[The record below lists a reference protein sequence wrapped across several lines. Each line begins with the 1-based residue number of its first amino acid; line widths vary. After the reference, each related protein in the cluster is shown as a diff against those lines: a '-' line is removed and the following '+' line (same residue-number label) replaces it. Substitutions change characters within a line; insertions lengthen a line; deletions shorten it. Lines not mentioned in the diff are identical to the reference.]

1 MKKNIIYLALAISA
15 LLAGQSC
22 TDSFFEEY
30 PSNKVTEGNFYQSK
44 EDFDQGVRACYA
56 SLTGQLAW
64 DINELSYRSDEAKL
78 EDMTAGTVDRFAID
92 HFQEM
97 ASTGMLEDIW
107 VSWYQGINRCNDVLD
122 HIQGKTFDSA
132 NVLEAEARFLRAWF
146 YFKLYR
152 VFGTVPLIKKVSS
165 PAVALKTPRC
175 KQEEMK
181 EFLAEDLLFA
191 AENLPAL
198 RPAEVGRVT
207 KMAAKAL
214 YAKVL
219 LTFGDYAEA
228 EKVLS
233 GIQTDSFYG
242 LMPTTADVFLQAN
255 KMNKEMI
262 FVVYYNNA
270 TDSGHGAWWTA
281 SNLADIK
288 NPTPTFLSI
297 YDSAKDNRYPLISEY
312 HKVASNN
319 YLMNKWYTTFDAV
332 YTTSTTADFPH
343 IRFADVVLMMAE
355 ALGQQ
360 GKVEDAL
367 PYLNK
372 IRKRAGLD
380 NLSIGDVSTKDAFI
394 RALADERGR
403 EFALEGQRW
412 YDLVRLGLAVEYF
425 SSLGNTVDNHN
436 LLFPIPSTELEIIA
450 DKNILWQNPGF

>member
-1 MKKNIIYLALAISA
+1 MKKIITYITFATSL

-22 TDSFFEEY
+22 TDKFFEEY
-30 PSNKVTEGNFYQSK
+30 PSNKVTEGNFFQNK
-44 EDFDQGVRACYA
+44 GDFDQSVRACYA

-64 DINELSYRSDEAKL
+64 DYNELAYRSDEAKL

-92 HFQEM
+92 HFEEM
-97 ASTGMLEDIW
+97 ASTGLLHDIW
-107 VSWYQGINRCNDVLD
+107 IAWYQGINRCNDVLD
-122 HIQGKTFDSA
+122 HIDGQKFDEA
-132 NVLEAEARFLRAWF
+132 NVFEAEARFLRSWF

-152 VFGTVPLIKKVSS
+152 TFGVVPLVKKVSS

-175 KQEEMK
+175 TEAEMK
-181 EFLAEDLLFA
+181 KFLSDDLLFA
-191 AENLPAL
+191 AKNLPVN

-207 KMAAKAL
+207 QMAAKAL

-219 LTFGDYAEA
+219 LTFKDYSEA

-233 GIQTDSFYG
+233 EIQTDSFYG

-262 FVVYYNNA
+262 FVVYFNNA
-270 TDSGHGAWWTA
+270 TDSGHGAWWTT
-281 SNLADIK
+281 SSLVDIK
-288 NPTPTFLSI
+288 NPTPLFREI
-297 YDSAKDNRYPLISEY
+297 YDAAKDNRYPLIAEY
-312 HKVASNN
+312 HKVSNTN

-355 ALGQQ
+355 ALAQQ

-372 IRKRAGLD
+372 IRTRAGLAA
-380 NLSIGDVSTKDAFI
+380 LKFSEVSTKDAFI
-394 RALADERGR
+394 RALAEERGR

-425 SSLGNTVDNHN
+425 SSLGNTIDNHN
-436 LLFPIPSTELEIIA
+436 LLFPIPSTEIEIVA
-450 DKNILWQNPGF
+450 DKSILWQNPGF